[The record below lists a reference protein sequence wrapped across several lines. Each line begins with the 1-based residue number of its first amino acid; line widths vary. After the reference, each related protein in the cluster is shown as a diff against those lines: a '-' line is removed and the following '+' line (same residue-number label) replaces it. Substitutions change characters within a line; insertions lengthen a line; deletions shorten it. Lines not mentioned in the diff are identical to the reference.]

1 MMKELQSD
9 ERRRVILGS
18 LQGIGVA
25 LASSLAWSAFVS
37 ENAKASLL
45 LRPPGAKPE
54 KEFLRSCIR
63 CGLCVNAC
71 PFETLKLA
79 SAGSGLPLGTPYFVP
94 RSTPCYMCE
103 DIPCVPAC
111 PSGALESDLVSTLIE
126 GKKRLEIKKAQ
137 MGVAVVDQSHCIAF
151 WGIQCDACYRACPLL
166 DEAITLEYKR
176 NDRTGKHSFLLPVVN
191 SDACTGCGLC
201 EHACVTEKAAIFVLP
216 REVALGR
223 VGSNYIKGWDEKDE
237 GRLEGVG
244 GIEKTQT
251 KRSEKEVKDYLNS
264 GEL

>member
-111 PSGALESDLVSTLIE
+111 PSGALESDLVSTLVE
-126 GKKRLEIKKAQ
+126 GKKTPRDQKRLRWEWRWSIRITVSPFGEFSV
-137 MGVAVVDQSHCIAF
+137 M
-151 WGIQCDACYRACPLL
+151 L
-166 DEAITLEYKR
+166 AIV
-176 NDRTGKHSFLLPVVN
+176 PVHYWMRRSRLNTSAMIERVN
-191 SDACTGCGLC
+191 TPFCSL
-201 EHACVTEKAAIFVLP
+201 
-216 REVALGR
+216 
-223 VGSNYIKGWDEKDE
+223 
-237 GRLEGVG
+237 
-244 GIEKTQT
+244 
-251 KRSEKEVKDYLNS
+251 
-264 GEL
+264 